1 MSAADVGRQSHRV
14 VVVDDHDVY
23 RRGLSKLLRDEG
35 VQVVG
40 EACSGEQ
47 AVALVERIEP
57 DVVVMD
63 LHMAGISGVE
73 ATRRITTS
81 RPRVRVLVLTVVAEE
96 DEVLAAIVAG
106 AAGYLLKDASIEQ
119 IVAGIE
125 AAVRGDAL
133 VSPRVAGPLMARL
146 RSDPRLA
153 AQTSPDLLTDREREV
168 LGLIAEGI
176 DNAGIATRLHISQ
189 NTVKNHV
196 SSVLGKL
203 DVDNRTQAAV
213 QAIRHGLLA

>member
-1 MSAADVGRQSHRV
+1 MSGADGARHRV

-35 VQVVG
+35 VHVVG
-40 EACSGEQ
+40 EASGGEQ
-47 AVALVERIEP
+47 AVALVERIQP

-63 LHMAGISGVE
+63 LHMNGLSGVE

-81 RPRVRVLVLTVVAEE
+81 TPSVRVLVLTIVAEE

-106 AAGYLLKDASIEQ
+106 ASGYLLKDASIEQ

-153 AQTSPDLLTDREREV
+153 AQTPRDLLTDREREV
-168 LGLIAEGI
+168 LRLIADGI
-176 DNAGIATRLHISQ
+176 DNAGIAARLHISQ

-196 SSVLGKL
+196 SSVLDKL

-213 QAIRHGLLA
+213 RAIRHGLLA

>member
-1 MSAADVGRQSHRV
+1 MRAGDGARQGHRV

-23 RRGLSKLLRDEG
+23 RRGLTKLLRDEG
-35 VQVVG
+35 IDVVG
-40 EACSGEQ
+40 EAASGEQ
-47 AVALVERIEP
+47 AVALVQRLEP

-63 LHMAGISGVE
+63 LHMSGMSGVE
-73 ATRRITTS
+73 ATQRLTATM
-81 RPRVRVLVLTVVAEE
+81 PGVRVLVLTIVAEE
-96 DEVLAAIVAG
+96 DEVLSAIVAG
-106 AAGYLLKDASIEQ
+106 ASGYLLKDASIEQ
-119 IVAGIE
+119 IVEGIE

-153 AQTSPDLLTDREREV
+153 AETPRDLLTDREREV
-168 LGLIAEGI
+168 LRLIAEGV
-176 DNAGIATRLHISQ
+176 DNAGIASRLHISQ

>member
-1 MSAADVGRQSHRV
+1 MRAADDAQTSHRV

-35 VQVVG
+35 VNVVG

-47 AVALVERIEP
+47 AVALAERIQP

-63 LHMAGISGVE
+63 LHMAGISGAE
-73 ATRRITTS
+73 ATQRITTS
-81 RPRVRVLVLTVVAEE
+81 TPGVRVLVLTVVAEE

-106 AAGYLLKDASIEQ
+106 ASGYLLKDASIEQ
-119 IVAGIE
+119 VVEGID
-125 AAVRGDAL
+125 AAMRGDAL
-133 VSPRVAGPLMARL
+133 VSPRVAGPLMR
-146 RSDPRLA
+146 RVRTDPRLA
-153 AQTSPDLLTDREREV
+153 ASTPRELLTDREREV
-168 LGLIAEGI
+168 LGLIAEGV

>member
-1 MSAADVGRQSHRV
+1 MSAADGARQSQRV

-35 VQVVG
+35 VQIVG
-40 EACSGEQ
+40 EASSGEQ
-47 AVALVERIEP
+47 AIALVERVEP
-57 DVVVMD
+57 EVVVMD

-73 ATRRITTS
+73 ATRRITAST
-81 RPRVRVLVLTVVAEE
+81 PGVRVLVLTIVAEE

-106 AAGYLLKDASIEQ
+106 ASGYLLKDASIEQ

-153 AQTSPDLLTDREREV
+153 AQTPRDLLTDREREV
-168 LGLIAEGI
+168 LRLIADGM
-176 DNAGIATRLHISQ
+176 DNAGIASRLHISQ

>member
-1 MSAADVGRQSHRV
+1 MTATDGARQRHRV

-23 RRGLSKLLRDEG
+23 RRGLTKLLRDEG
-35 VQVVG
+35 VNVVG
-40 EACSGEQ
+40 EAASGEQ
-47 AVALVERIEP
+47 AVALTGRIVP

-63 LHMAGISGVE
+63 LHMSGISGVE
-73 ATRRITTS
+73 ATRQITTTI
-81 RPRVRVLVLTVVAEE
+81 PGVRVLVLTIVAEE

-106 AAGYLLKDASIEQ
+106 ASGYLLKDASVEQ

-153 AQTSPDLLTDREREV
+153 AQTPRELLTDREREV
-168 LGLIAEGI
+168 LRLIAEGV
-176 DNAGIATRLHISQ
+176 DNAGIAMRLHISQ